1 MRHRSFLTNFARE
14 NLQTLNL
21 RRFFGDYRTFAFDP
35 DYFHLGIGEIAN
47 ITDDTTWQRIL
58 QDCDSDP
65 RVVSRAIMYSGTR
78 GEHEA
83 NQAMAAHVRRDTG
96 AADCDTDGAPG
107 AAVRHRRC
115 TERIHAGEA

>member
-47 ITDDTTWQRIL
+47 ITDAATWQHIM
-58 QDCDSDP
+58 QDFDSDP
-65 RVVSRAIMYSGTR
+65 RVVSRATMYSGTR
-78 GEHEA
+78 GEHDA
-83 NQAMAAHVRRDTG
+83 NQTMAVHVGSLLGRPELG
-96 AADCDTDGAPG
+96 EQHVVPYDGG
-107 AAVRHRRC
+107 
-115 TERIHAGEA
+115 G